1 MKVISSSDDTS
12 ICITTIA
19 IAGRHACTAASGA
32 TGRRCVGSGS
42 AADSAVAAAA
52 AAAGGP
58 AACRAGG
65 VAGAAGAASSGSK
78 APAGAWMWVVPGG
91 AMSTATWPVVPD
103 RAGRPHT
110 AALQEV
116 MLSAQRAATMPHATM
131 QMTSWQ
137 KNTISSSLHAHRA
150 AVTHAHDA
158 CTHSQLHVPAHASQR
173 RACTRPE
180 RARSRP
186 CTSIHADC
194 HHLQRVWP
202 GHDDSC
208 GCVETPRG
216 ACLDPGPTRKEDHHN
231 LLLQSGAVAPDI
243 PREGSRATQHGGC
256 MGTGLAGAP
265 ETMGGNRLGVCGH
278 GLRRPPRPTVSAC
291 RLTGGY
297 VVVAH
302 RVGGRR

>member
-1 MKVISSSDDTS
+1 
-12 ICITTIA
+12 
-19 IAGRHACTAASGA
+19 
-32 TGRRCVGSGS
+32 
-42 AADSAVAAAA
+42 
-52 AAAGGP
+52 
-58 AACRAGG
+58 
-65 VAGAAGAASSGSK
+65 
-78 APAGAWMWVVPGG
+78 
-91 AMSTATWPVVPD
+91 VPD
-103 RAGRPHT
+103 CAGRPHT

-173 RACTRPE
+173 RACARPE

-208 GCVETPRG
+208 GCVETARG

-302 RVGGRR
+302 RVGGHHAQGKGTADCRVGSRVGGCFGQGDEAWSGGCVGTARAVAFSLHIHEASTHHADQPGVGEHPCWDARCGGGGAWTQCHAVPC